1 MQAKRED
8 EKHEEPQAKRK
19 KIRSKEISADF
30 MRVEDIGTM
39 PAMAPFELEARKKI
53 AERSTTPLDGL
64 IAAEEKKE
72 RAVERKR
79 GNRALNVLIKEG
91 ALTPRQALVYGLCY
105 GKKLR
110 ESEVAGLLGIS
121 PETVRRL
128 RQKAREAFVRGLAER
143 RRGMLYLKKAAFRRL
158 TRKQK
163 KIFKLRYRDGLS
175 VKEIAGMFGRTERS
189 VQRVL
194 LRTLK
199 KIFSA

>member
-1 MQAKRED
+1 MQEKRED
-8 EKHEEPQAKRK
+8 EKHEESHAKRN
-19 KIRSKEISADF
+19 KIRSKEISTDF

-53 AERSTTPLDGL
+53 AERSKTPLDGL

-72 RAVERKR
+72 RVVELKR
-79 GNRALNVLIKEG
+79 GNRALNILIKEG
-91 ALTPRQALVYGLCY
+91 TLTPRQALVYGLCY

-110 ESEVAGLLGIS
+110 ESEVADLLGIS
-121 PETVRRL
+121 PRTVQRL

-143 RRGMLYLKKAAFRRL
+143 RRGMLYLKKAAFHRL

-163 KIFKLRYRDGLS
+163 KILRLRYRDGLS

-199 KIFSA
+199 KIFSV